1 MNKSE
6 ERLIELLEEKNFK
19 GMDASIEE
27 SLFCYGIV
35 RREKDGFTILCIGDE
50 SAPYKFGVTTI
61 EVNDI
66 KEAIKEMKNGFFEWV
81 GSTADEYIN
90 QFNNDV
96 KSNLVRYIYDIRVY
110 EDRLTHDVYLTLTAD
125 EIISILTS
133 N

>member
-1 MNKSE
+1 
-6 ERLIELLEEKNFK
+6 
-19 GMDASIEE
+19 
-27 SLFCYGIV
+27 
-35 RREKDGFTILCIGDE
+35 
-50 SAPYKFGVTTI
+50 
-61 EVNDI
+61 
-66 KEAIKEMKNGFFEWV
+66 MKNGFFEWI